1 MPLSVTEDIR
11 SITDL
16 KRHTN
21 DILGQ
26 IHKTRRPVVLT
37 INGKAEAVLMDASEF
52 DKLSAAVH
60 MMQLLQPAEED
71 FKAGRYQEARS
82 FFKAFRRAKK
92 I

>member
-1 MPLSVTEDIR
+1 MPLSVTDDIR

-26 IHKTRRPVVLT
+26 IHKTGRPVVLT
-37 INGKAEAVLMDASEF
+37 INGKAEAVLMDAREF

-71 FKAGRYQEARS
+71 FKDGRHQEARA
-82 FFKAFRRAKK
+82 FFKEFRRAKK